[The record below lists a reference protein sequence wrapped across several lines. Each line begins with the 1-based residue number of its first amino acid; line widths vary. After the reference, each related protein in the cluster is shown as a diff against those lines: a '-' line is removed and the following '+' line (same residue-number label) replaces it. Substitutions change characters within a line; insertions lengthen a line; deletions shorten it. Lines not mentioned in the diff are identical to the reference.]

1 MTLYCHTFALWYIPA
16 RGKYLY
22 VWALVLLLEQKP
34 FPACLAFVALLIFN
48 RYDHILNQKPFKIIR
63 LLCYFLFCLFACFH
77 LLWSKVHYSKDNSVV
92 EDASTLEAGALKKLV
107 TFCLQ
112 KGNREGK
119 KICSSSGFLCFCL
132 PICFFVAFFFC
143 WSVLCLTLLD
153 IIIFYVF
160 RIT

>member
-119 KICSSSGFLCFCL
+119 YMQLIWLSLFLFVYLLVCCFL
-132 PICFFVAFFFC
+132 LLLICFVFDF
-143 WSVLCLTLLD
+143 SGHHNILC
-153 IIIFYVF
+153 I